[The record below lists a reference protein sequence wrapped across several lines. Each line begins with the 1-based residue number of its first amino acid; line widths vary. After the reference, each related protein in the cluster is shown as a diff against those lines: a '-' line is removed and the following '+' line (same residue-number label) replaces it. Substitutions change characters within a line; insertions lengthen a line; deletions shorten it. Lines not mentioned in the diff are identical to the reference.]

1 MAWMRTRLQQRQKRQ
16 QQENR
21 RPRQADS
28 IGKEQKNGN
37 EEYCL
42 PYLCRRKK
50 DFHRFVK
57 DFHRYRYCFS
67 ICRHASKYLE
77 RIVAA

>member
-1 MAWMRTRLQQRQKRQ
+1 MK
-16 QQENR
+16 
-21 RPRQADS
+21 S
-28 IGKEQKNGN
+28 IVCHTCV
-37 EEYCL
+37 EE
-42 PYLCRRKK
+42 KK

>member
-1 MAWMRTRLQQRQKRQ
+1 MVKGT
-16 QQENR
+16 
-21 RPRQADS
+21 
-28 IGKEQKNGN
+28 KNGN